1 MILNFIQITS
11 LQLPIED
18 EEEYFTHL
26 WAQTLSGFFL
36 FRQKVKDKIPQVWT
50 LEREI
55 IPEEE
60 DGFFEVFEEEFVMQ
74 GYKIFDLI

>member
-26 WAQTLSGFFL
+26 WARALSGFFL
-36 FRQKVKDKIPQVWT
+36 FRQKVKDKIPKSWI

-55 IPEEE
+55 IPEKE
-60 DGFFEVFEEEFVMQ
+60 DGFFEVFKEEFIRQ